1 MRVAAG
7 REPSPS
13 EAAVDS
19 QSVETATMISQEV
32 GYDVGKKIHGRKRHL
47 TVDLLGL
54 VLRVLVTSASLPER
68 QGARQVLKRVHDT
81 GNRVKRLHTIW
92 MDGGYRGEEF
102 MRWVMDMFRWI
113 VEIVLRPLEKKGFVH
128 LPKRWVVERTFG
140 WLNWCRRLS
149 KDYERLPE
157 TSETFIYIAMI
168 RIMLLTSSLLL
179 TTEVAYAVESAP
191 VTLVQA
197 FGWDPAKAAYK
208 ILIQSRNGN
217 QYFVW
222 YSNLIGAKVGSV
234 ITLTYEGSGSSM
246 YFYKLINTGNGKE
259 SSVLRYLKAN

>member
-1 MRVAAG
+1 MEWELIAEEFPSAKSPGRPRSVAIYAVVNAILYVLCQGCIWRGLPGDFPPWQTVYGYFWRWSQDGTWLKIHDKLYQWVRVAAG

-19 QSVETATMISQEV
+19 QSVETATMISQDV
-32 GYDVGKKIHGRKRHL
+32 GYDAGKKIHGRKRHL
-47 TVDLLGL
+47 SVDMLGL

-68 QGARQVLKRVHDT
+68 EGAKKVLHRVHNT
-81 GNRVKRLHTIW
+81 QNQVKRLNTIW

-113 VEIVLRPLEKKGFVH
+113 VTIVLRPLEKKGFVH

-157 TSETFIYIAMI
+157 TSETFIYVAMI
-168 RIMLLTSSLLL
+168 RLMVRRL
-179 TTEVAYAVESAP
+179 A
-191 VTLVQA
+191 
-197 FGWDPAKAAYK
+197 
-208 ILIQSRNGN
+208 
-217 QYFVW
+217 
-222 YSNLIGAKVGSV
+222 
-234 ITLTYEGSGSSM
+234 
-246 YFYKLINTGNGKE
+246 
-259 SSVLRYLKAN
+259 

>member
-1 MRVAAG
+1 MSKAYPSLDMEWELIAEEFPSAKSPGRPRSVAIYAVVNAILYVLCQGCIWRGLPGDFPPWQTVYGYFWRWSQDGTWLKIHDKLYQWVRVAAG

-19 QSVETATMISQEV
+19 QSVETATMISQDV
-32 GYDVGKKIHGRKRHL
+32 GYDAGKKIHGRKRHL
-47 TVDLLGL
+47 SVDMLGL

-68 QGARQVLKRVHDT
+68 EGAKKVLHRVHNT
-81 GNRVKRLHTIW
+81 QNQVKRLNTIW

-113 VEIVLRPLEKKGFVH
+113 VTIVLRPLEKKGFVH

-157 TSETFIYIAMI
+157 TSETFIYVAMI
-168 RIMLLTSSLLL
+168 RLMVRRL
-179 TTEVAYAVESAP
+179 A
-191 VTLVQA
+191 
-197 FGWDPAKAAYK
+197 
-208 ILIQSRNGN
+208 
-217 QYFVW
+217 
-222 YSNLIGAKVGSV
+222 
-234 ITLTYEGSGSSM
+234 
-246 YFYKLINTGNGKE
+246 
-259 SSVLRYLKAN
+259 

>member
-1 MRVAAG
+1 MTKAYPNNLTWEQWELIAHLFPEAKPGGRPRKVSIYAIMNAIVYVLCQGCTWRGLPGDFPTWSTVYGYFRRWQKDGTWLLVHDKLYQWVRVAAG

-19 QSVETATMISQEV
+19 QSVETATMISQDV
-32 GYDVGKKIHGRKRHL
+32 GYDAGKKIHGRKRHL
-47 TVDLLGL
+47 SVDLLGL

-68 QGARQVLKRVHDT
+68 QGAKQVLQRVHDT
-81 GNRVKRLHTIW
+81 GHQVKRLHTIW

-102 MRWVMDMFRWI
+102 MRLVMDMFRWI

-168 RIMLLTSSLLL
+168 RIMVRRL
-179 TTEVAYAVESAP
+179 A
-191 VTLVQA
+191 
-197 FGWDPAKAAYK
+197 
-208 ILIQSRNGN
+208 
-217 QYFVW
+217 
-222 YSNLIGAKVGSV
+222 
-234 ITLTYEGSGSSM
+234 
-246 YFYKLINTGNGKE
+246 
-259 SSVLRYLKAN
+259 

>member
-1 MRVAAG
+1 MVALSQGETLRERTTALYAVMNAILYILCQGCTWRALPGDFPAWSTVYGYFRAWRKDGTWLKVHDKLYQWTRVAAG

-32 GYDVGKKIHGRKRHL
+32 GYDAGKKIHGRKRHL
-47 TVDLLGL
+47 SVDLLGL

-68 QGARQVLKRVHDT
+68 QGAKQVLKRVHDT
-81 GNRVKRLHTIW
+81 GNQVKRKVCRTEYSVRRALRLHTIW

-102 MRWVMDMFRWI
+102 MRLVMDMFRWI

-157 TSETFIYIAMI
+157 NSETFIYIAMI
-168 RIMLLTSSLLL
+168 RIMVRRL
-179 TTEVAYAVESAP
+179 A
-191 VTLVQA
+191 
-197 FGWDPAKAAYK
+197 
-208 ILIQSRNGN
+208 
-217 QYFVW
+217 
-222 YSNLIGAKVGSV
+222 
-234 ITLTYEGSGSSM
+234 
-246 YFYKLINTGNGKE
+246 
-259 SSVLRYLKAN
+259 